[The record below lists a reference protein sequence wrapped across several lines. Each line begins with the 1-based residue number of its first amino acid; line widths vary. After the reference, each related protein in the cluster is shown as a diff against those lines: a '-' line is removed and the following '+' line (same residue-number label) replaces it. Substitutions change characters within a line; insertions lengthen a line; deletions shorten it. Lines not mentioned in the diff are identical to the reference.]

1 MNRLANATSPYL
13 LQHAD
18 NPVDWWPWGE
28 EVFEEARRR
37 DVPILLS
44 IGYAACHWCHVMAHE
59 SFEDEAIAALMN
71 EKYVCVKVDREERPD
86 VDAVYMAA
94 TQAMTGGGGWPMTV
108 FATPDGKPFQAGTY
122 YPPAPRH
129 GLPSF
134 QQLLIAVGRAW
145 GDIRED
151 VLRAG
156 DGLVAELAHNARVVA
171 GAEGVPD
178 AGALVAAVGVL
189 GREFDGERG
198 GFGGAPKFP
207 PSMTLEQLLRHH
219 ARMGAAGAGALDMV
233 RQTCEAMAR
242 GGMYDQLGGGFA
254 RYSVDAAWVVPHFE
268 KMLYDNAL
276 LLRVYLHL
284 WRATGDALALRVVN
298 ETADWM
304 LRELWL
310 DGDGGFAS
318 SLDADTDGVEGK
330 FYAWDAEQ
338 LEAVLGAQDAAWA
351 AALFAVTP
359 EGTFEHGLSVLQLL
373 QDPDEADAERF
384 QSVRSRLFEARREQR
399 TAPGRDDKAV
409 AAWNGLAVAAL
420 AEAGALTGR
429 SELVAAARQTAAM
442 LERVHWDDKTARLTR
457 TSRDGVA
464 GAQNPGVLEDYAD
477 VAEGLL
483 ALYAVTGE
491 PRWFGFAGRLLD
503 VVLDEFRDESGLF
516 YDTAGDAEA
525 LIFRPADPTDNATP
539 GGTSAAAGALLT
551 YAALTGS
558 GRHREAAEQ
567 ALQFTGALAEKAP
580 RFAGWGLAVAE
591 ALADGPREVAIVGEW
606 DGVEL
611 DGVERDGG
619 EGSSQAFRELHLTA
633 LRSTAPGLVIAVTPP
648 SAAAKDAP
656 ASSDHDHT
664 TLPELLS
671 DRPTINGEPAAYVC
685 RGFVCQAPTT
695 EVTSLATELG

>member
-1 MNRLANATSPYL
+1 MATATSPYL
-13 LQHAD
+13 LQHAE
-18 NPVDWWPWGE
+18 NPVDWYPWGE
-28 EVFEEARRR
+28 EAFEEARRR
-37 DVPILLS
+37 DVPLLIS

-59 SFEDEAIAALMN
+59 SFEDPETAALMN
-71 EKYVCVKVDREERPD
+71 EQFVCVKVDREERPD

-94 TQAMTGGGGWPMTV
+94 TQTMTGGGGWPMTV
-108 FATPDGKPFQAGTY
+108 FATPEGKPFQAGTY
-122 YPPAPRH
+122 YPPVARH

-134 QQLLIAVGRAW
+134 RQLLVAVGRAW

-156 DGLVAELAHNARVVA
+156 DGLVAELEHNARVVA
-171 GAEGVPD
+171 RAEGVP
-178 AGALVAAVGVL
+178 GAEVLGAAVGVL
-189 GREFDGERG
+189 LREFDAERG

-207 PSMTLEQLLRHH
+207 PSMTVEHLLRHH
-219 ARMGAAGAGALDMV
+219 ARTGEPAALAMA
-233 RQTCEAMAR
+233 QATCVAMAR
-242 GGMYDQLGGGFA
+242 GGIYDQLGGGFA
-254 RYSVDAAWVVPHFE
+254 RYAVDAEWVVPHFE

-284 WRATGDALALRVVN
+284 WRATGDELALRVVH

-310 DGDGGFAS
+310 VPDGGFAS

-330 FYAWDAEQ
+330 FYAWDAAQ
-338 LEAVLGAQDAAWA
+338 LVEVLGEEDGAWA
-351 AALFAVTP
+351 ASLFAVTP

-373 QDPDEADAERF
+373 QDPDDVDRH
-384 QSVRSRLFEARREQR
+384 QRVRTRLFDVRREQR

-409 AAWNGLAVAAL
+409 AAWNGLAIAAF
-420 AEAGALTGR
+420 AEAGALVGR
-429 SELVAAARQTAAM
+429 PELVHAARQTADM
-442 LERVHWDDKTARLTR
+442 LERVHWDGKAKRLTR

-464 GAQNPGVLEDYAD
+464 GQQNPGVLEDYAD

-491 PRWFGFAGRLLD
+491 TRWYRFAGELLD
-503 VVLDEFRDESGLF
+503 VVLEEFRDETGLF
-516 YDTAGDAEA
+516 FDTASDSEA

-567 ALQFTGALAEKAP
+567 ALRFTGALAERAP

-591 ALADGPREVAIVGEW
+591 ALEDGPREVAIVAGEKEAEK
-606 DGVEL
+606 EL
-611 DGVERDGG
+611 EKELEKEG
-619 EGSSQAFRELHLTA
+619 EKEAAKASGEEAGKEPGKEPTLHQAA
-633 LRSTAPGLVIAVTPP
+633 LASTAPGLVIAVTPP
-648 SAAAKDAP
+648 PGDTGP
-656 ASSDHDHT
+656 T
-664 TLPELLS
+664 PELLS
-671 DRPTINGEPAAYVC
+671 GRPAIDGEPTAYVC

-695 EVTSLATELG
+695 ELSVLSSELA